1 MTWDDTHQ
9 QREIDTECWFA
20 ELSGQ
25 QEVRRRIDGLA
36 ERLSLIEHDH
46 LTLSNELV
54 RIANIIHGI
63 AGITRD
69 LVLLEALRPP
79 DASGHESGARCV

>member
-25 QEVRRRIDGLA
+25 QEVRRRIDGLTK
-36 ERLSLIEHDH
+36 RLGAIEHDH
-46 LTLSNELV
+46 LSLV
-54 RIANIIHGI
+54 DDFIRVASIVNGI
-63 AGITRD
+63 MGITRD
-69 LVLLEALRPP
+69 LVESLRPP
-79 DASGHESGARCV
+79 EDRRGVQP